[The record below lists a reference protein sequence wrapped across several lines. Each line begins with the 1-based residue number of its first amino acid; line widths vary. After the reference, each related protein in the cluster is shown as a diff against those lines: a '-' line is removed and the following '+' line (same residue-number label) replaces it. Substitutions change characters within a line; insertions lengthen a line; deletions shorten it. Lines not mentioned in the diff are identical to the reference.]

1 MKKIRGFTLLET
13 LVTLAVL
20 GVFVVLSINFS
31 RSSVQRASFNVAF
44 NQFVADF
51 YYTRQLAAREN
62 RYAGIIF
69 NINGT
74 SYDIVIQREIQTPP
88 TTADPSTYVIKKSVS
103 PLDGEVFFDG
113 TTATN
118 FALNSTGLVRA
129 IPVNPDAAPI
139 QFSLDFFKK
148 YKDEIA
154 FKRTIRIYPS
164 GGIKIEKIKR

>member
-69 NINGT
+69 NNNGA

-88 TTADPSTYVIKKSVS
+88 TTADPNTYVIKKTVF
-103 PLDGEVFFDG
+103 PLDGEEFFDG
-113 TTATN
+113 NTTTN

-129 IPVNPDAAPI
+129 IPVITDSAPI
-139 QFSLDFFKK
+139 QFSLNFFKK
-148 YKDEIA
+148 YKDSIVFE
-154 FKRTIRIYPS
+154 RIMRVYPS
-164 GGIKIEKIKR
+164 GGIKIEKTKR